1 MKKIIL
7 SAIVFVGT
15 LQATAQE
22 NKDVKTEVKTVITTV
37 KDSEG
42 ERKIVRTQE
51 TKLIQPV
58 VVGEPKEGTKNI
70 PQVASPIS
78 ETKTTKENS
87 IT

>member
-1 MKKIIL
+1 MKKVIL

-51 TKLIQPV
+51 TKLIQQFSL
-58 VVGEPKEGTKNI
+58 I
-70 PQVASPIS
+70 
-78 ETKTTKENS
+78 
-87 IT
+87 